1 MKRNS
6 IRWFVVMM
14 VFVATGLSFLDR
26 QVLSIAIIKIQK
38 EFGFNDVEYGWV
50 NTSFLLSYALM
61 FTVGGWLIDRIG
73 AKKGLAVAVGVWSV
87 ANALHGVM
95 NNLSQLVAF
104 RFFLGMGEGA
114 CFPGAAKTVYDWFDK
129 KERALANGIAIGG
142 AAIGGVIAP
151 PLTIWISEYF
161 GWRAGFV
168 IPGLVGIAWVVVW
181 LMIPWQ
187 KPVSNIAARAKVADT
202 ANNIPFSTVLKLKE
216 TWVFIFMRFLLD
228 PVMYF
233 MMFWI
238 PKYLNQVRGVPFEQI
253 GGLFWIPF
261 LALGVAN
268 VLGGFLSDRLVKSN
282 FSINKARKTVMGF
295 AAALTLA
302 VPLTEYTSEVGVA
315 VAMMAV
321 YMFAHGFW
329 ITNYITCISDM
340 FGPKATST
348 VVGLS
353 GTAGA
358 ISSLV
363 LNPLIGKIVQDY
375 SYKPMWIAAGI
386 LYPIAFAAFVL
397 LIPKIR
403 FLFEEVDTVPVTP
416 DVITN

>member
-1 MKRNS
+1 
-6 IRWFVVMM
+6 
-14 VFVATGLSFLDR
+14 
-26 QVLSIAIIKIQK
+26 
-38 EFGFNDVEYGWV
+38 
-50 NTSFLLSYALM
+50 
-61 FTVGGWLIDRIG
+61 
-73 AKKGLAVAVGVWSV
+73 
-87 ANALHGVM
+87 
-95 NNLSQLVAF
+95 
-104 RFFLGMGEGA
+104 
-114 CFPGAAKTVYDWFDK
+114 
-129 KERALANGIAIGG
+129 
-142 AAIGGVIAP
+142 
-151 PLTIWISEYF
+151 
-161 GWRAGFV
+161 
-168 IPGLVGIAWVVVW
+168 
-181 LMIPWQ
+181 
-187 KPVSNIAARAKVADT
+187 
-202 ANNIPFSTVLKLKE
+202 
-216 TWVFIFMRFLLD
+216 
-228 PVMYF
+228 MYF

-302 VPLTEYTSEVGVA
+302 VPFTEYTSEVGVA

-403 FLFEEVDTVPVTP
+403 FLFEEIDTVPVKP
-416 DVITN
+416 GRDYELKNFAKNYLVR